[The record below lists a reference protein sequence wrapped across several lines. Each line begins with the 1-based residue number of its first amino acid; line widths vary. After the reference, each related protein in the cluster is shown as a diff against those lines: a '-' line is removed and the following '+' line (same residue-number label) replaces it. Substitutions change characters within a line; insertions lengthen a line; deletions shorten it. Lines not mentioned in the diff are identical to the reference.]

1 MTFVF
6 TFSFPFCQ
14 LNTMAATSC
23 CLQEE
28 QFLCC
33 ICLDVFTDPVTIPC
47 GHNFCKMC
55 ITKNWNISSPRCQCP
70 MCKQHFTVRP
80 ELRVN
85 TFVSEMATE
94 FKQATQRQSSV
105 ELQKAKPGEIP
116 CDVCTLTKMKAVKS
130 CLTCFA
136 SYCSMHLDPHKTSD
150 RLKTHM
156 LSEPVESMEARMCP
170 KHKKPLEL
178 FCRNEQLC
186 VCSHCSVT
194 EHVAHDITSISD
206 ECESKRTKLQ
216 DVEAETQQ
224 MIRERQLESQQIEQL
239 KKYSREDAERE
250 IANSVQVFTVFM
262 QTAEKGLNRLIEM
275 IEERQKRTEQEAD
288 GYIRGLQQEISVLGQ
303 RTAEL
308 QQLAQT
314 QDHLLLLQKLTGLQ
328 STENP
333 MTRTCTNIRLPVFE
347 GAALEAVAELEKT
360 LSAEKERL
368 LHEARLKRVRQY
380 SVDVVLEA
388 QTANPYLIL
397 SEDGKQVRC
406 GEVRRDLT
414 ENEERFSL
422 YASVLGQQTFSFG
435 RFYFEVQVTGK
446 TDWTL
451 GVVKESVDRKG
462 IDPLS
467 PANGYWAV
475 GLRDGN
481 QYLCLDSPA
490 VSLILNWHLERLG
503 VFVSYEEG
511 LVSFFDVDK
520 AVHLYSFTDC
530 VFTESLRPFFSPG
543 NHKRGINSAPL
554 IISLI
559 NRID

>member
-1 MTFVF
+1 
-6 TFSFPFCQ
+6 
-14 LNTMAATSC
+14 MAATSC

-55 ITKNWNISSPRCQCP
+55 ITKNWNVNSPRCQCP
-70 MCKQHFTVRP
+70 MCKQSFTVRP

-85 TFVSEMATE
+85 TFVLEMASE
-94 FKQATQRQSSV
+94 FKQATKRRSSL
-105 ELQKAKPGEIP
+105 ELQTAKPGEIP
-116 CDVCTLTKMKAVKS
+116 CDICTGKKLKAVKS

-136 SYCSMHLDPHKTSD
+136 SYCSIHLDPHETSD
-150 RLKTHM
+150 RLKTHT
-156 LSEPVESMEARMCP
+156 LSEPVENMEARMCS

-186 VCSHCSVT
+186 VCSLCCVT
-194 EHVAHDITSISD
+194 EHAAHDISSISD
-206 ECESKRTKLQ
+206 EWESRRTKLQ
-216 DVEAETQQ
+216 EIEAETQQ
-224 MIRERQLESQQIEQL
+224 MIRERQLKSQQIERL
-239 KKYSREDAERE
+239 KNYSREDSERE
-250 IANSVQVFTVFM
+250 IASSVRVFTIFM
-262 QTAEKGLNRLIEM
+262 QTAEKNLNRLLEV
-275 IEERQKRTEQEAD
+275 IEERQRRMEQEAD
-288 GYIRGLQQEISVLGQ
+288 GYIRGLQEEISVLGQ

-308 QQLAQT
+308 QKLSQT
-314 QDHLLLLQKLTGLQ
+314 QDHLLLLQKLTGLNSMES
-328 STENP
+328 STAL
-333 MTRTCTNIRLPVFE
+333 TDVNIRLPAFE
-347 GAALEAVAELEKT
+347 GVALEAVVDLEKT
-360 LSAEKERL
+360 LSVEKERL
-368 LHEARLKRVRQY
+368 LHEERLKKVQQY

-451 GVVKESVDRKG
+451 GVAKGSVDRKG

-467 PANGYWAV
+467 PVNGYWAI
-475 GLRDGN
+475 GLRGAN

-490 VSLILNWHLERLG
+490 VSLNLNWHLERLG

-530 VFTESLRPFFSPG
+530 VFTEDLRPFFSPG
-543 NHKRGINSAPL
+543 HHKRGMNSAPL
-554 IISLI
+554 IISVI